1 VMEQQNTFATG
12 LKPFHRKLDDFA
24 QRDTMVPVVGY
35 RV

>member
-1 VMEQQNTFATG
+1 MEQQNTFATG
-12 LKPFHRKLDDFA
+12 LKLKLDDFA